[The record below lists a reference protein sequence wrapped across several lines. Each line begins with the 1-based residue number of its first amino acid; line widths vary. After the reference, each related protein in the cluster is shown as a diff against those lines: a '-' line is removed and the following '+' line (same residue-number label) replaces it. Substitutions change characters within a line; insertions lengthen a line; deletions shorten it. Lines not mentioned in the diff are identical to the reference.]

1 MIDFSAIAFPASEDE
16 NEVIV
21 VDDQDVQHGRK
32 GREKISGKVETENEE
47 ESFWHGGWDLT
58 ELPRAATN
66 SLTAMAAC
74 GGAVGKQ
81 HPVIASTTTYDH
93 FRPPQPPLP
102 QARPP
107 ALLPKTIPVGKLTVT
122 NVVITCDL
130 GTQLDLRQIAT
141 KLPNTMFLKTK
152 TGGTN
157 WCCTVELR
165 RPRAILRVFESGKV
179 LCIGAKSLERAERAV
194 QLLAARL
201 SRSGLA
207 AGAAVSDLKVQNMVL
222 VSTLP
227 TPTEESLQHLAKVS
241 RVCTYD
247 RSVFAGLKYD
257 PPGRK
262 GMVRVFMSGKCIVAG
277 RIPPDCR
284 RLSFSHSPLQRPNL
298 MCVLALS
305 GVLSAADAGSI
316 VSELHMLLLDP
327 PSRAPSPNP
336 EDADIT
342 AADGAQ
348 ADAANLSAHADGV
361 VVEPVSYT
369 HLTLPTICS
378 V

>member
-257 PPGRK
+257 PPGNISDHLLRESFTNMASLRYQ
-262 GMVRVFMSGKCIVAG
+262 GGRGWCESSCLENALSQVASLLTAD
-277 RIPPDCR
+277 DCPFLI
-284 RLSFSHSPLQRPNL
+284 RLSSARTL
-298 MCVLALS
+298 CVFWRCQ
-305 GVLSAADAGSI
+305 V
-316 VSELHMLLLDP
+316 
-327 PSRAPSPNP
+327 
-336 EDADIT
+336 
-342 AADGAQ
+342 
-348 ADAANLSAHADGV
+348 
-361 VVEPVSYT
+361 
-369 HLTLPTICS
+369 C
-378 V
+378 